1 MIFPDGPGV
10 LNPQTLQNNP
20 NEPAAVQ
27 YLPAASWPMHF
38 SQDRQVRVL
47 SYQVI
52 VVADWRKSSTSH
64 VLFLAP
70 LRLCLLADYISTS

>member
-20 NEPAAVQ
+20 NEPAA
-27 YLPAASWPMHF
+27 SWPMHF

-47 SYQVI
+47 YYQVI
-52 VVADWRKSSTSH
+52 AVADWRKSSTSH